1 MFETVAAI
9 IVAISL
15 VLPGFIIADLAEARR
30 AQPQARSDWELVL
43 RALIYALV
51 LQSAVL
57 LTGWTT
63 RLIDTA
69 GLLRHAAHGMRPT
82 WESHIGAIA
91 LWVLV
96 VILIVPTVLGLLLGW
111 FLRRAERH
119 GDLTW
124 FHYALGGRDARDAW
138 DYIFLRYG
146 SGFVLIHRKGA
157 SDPAG
162 RYLVGK
168 FGRASGPRRLPPL
181 PATSTSRKCGLRP
194 PTGRSLTSLPS
205 AAACGCTPATSRR
218 SSSSSLPTRPSPG
231 TSARGHA
238 SARCAPTATKT
249 PRWATRITVM
259 PSRDPSII
267 KEGGYQGSSDP
278 GRPTSLMQQQT
289 RPAPQPAAPTSAPP
303 ANSENGNG

>member
-1 MFETVAAI
+1 VFETVAAI

-63 RLIDTA
+63 QLIDAA
-69 GLLRHAAHGMRPT
+69 GLLRHAAAGMRPT
-82 WESHIGAIA
+82 WESHIGAIV

-96 VILIVPTVLGLLLGW
+96 VILIAPTVLGLLLGW

-119 GDLTW
+119 GNLTW
-124 FHYALGGRDARDAW
+124 FHYALGGRDARDAR

-168 FGRASGPRRLPPL
+168 FGRASWAPQTPSSSRDIYFEEVWPAAADGQITDEFAVRRGVWLHSSDIEALFFIEPPDAPGPWHERTRARVRTFRANFPRRHQD
-181 PATSTSRKCGLRP
+181 ATMG
-194 PTGRSLTSLPS
+194 
-205 AAACGCTPATSRR
+205 
-218 SSSSSLPTRPSPG
+218 
-231 TSARGHA
+231 
-238 SARCAPTATKT
+238 
-249 PRWATRITVM
+249 
-259 PSRDPSII
+259 D
-267 KEGGYQGSSDP
+267 
-278 GRPTSLMQQQT
+278 
-289 RPAPQPAAPTSAPP
+289 
-303 ANSENGNG
+303 